1 LCECED
7 VTDLLT
13 ENLKEYKKPE
23 PLVID
28 KIIKQ
33 VLKKVGNMYYVHAF
47 QVGAG
52 SCHFKSMY

>member
-1 LCECED
+1 MCECDD

-47 QVGAG
+47 
-52 SCHFKSMY
+52 